1 MRLRRSVSPAAFRR
15 VAWWAWAAQIGIVV
29 TGAAVRLT
37 GSGLGCTD
45 WPGCTE
51 DRLVPA
57 WGFHHWVEFGNRLL
71 TFAVITT
78 AAVATVAARRRQ
90 PYRRSAFGLSAV
102 LVAGIVAQALIGA
115 LLVVLELDPR
125 LTVLHFATS
134 VVLITAA
141 VALVHVS
148 AHDGGL
154 SGNSLVGLDD
164 AAGDAGHHDAAVA
177 PHSAVARLTT
187 ALGIAAGVVVSTG
200 TVVTGSGPHGG
211 DERADRFGFA
221 LRSVTRL
228 HSGAMW
234 LFLALLVALM
244 VLVARSPRADALLRP
259 NLHALV
265 GLTVAQGVLGY
276 LQYALGVP
284 AGLVALHVLGS
295 TLVWSAVVALVL
307 KVRAATA
314 AVASSSRREPT
325 GSGERARPVL
335 SEK

>member
-15 VAWWAWAAQIGIVV
+15 VAWWALAAQIGIVV

-51 DRLVPA
+51 DRLVPE

-71 TFAVITT
+71 TFAVIAT

-90 PYRRSAFGLSAV
+90 PYRGAAFGLSAV
-102 LVAGIVAQALIGA
+102 LVAGIVVQALIGA
-115 LLVVLELDPR
+115 VLVVLELDPR

-134 VVLITAA
+134 VVLISAA
-141 VALVHVS
+141 VALVHVG

-154 SGNSLVGLDD
+154 QGNSIIGVDD
-164 AAGDAGHHDAAVA
+164 AGDADRHDSV
-177 PHSAVARLTT
+177 PPLPSAVGRLTT
-187 ALGIAAGVVVSTG
+187 ALGIAAGVVVATG

-221 LRSVTRL
+221 LRNVTRL

-234 LFLALLVALM
+234 LFLALLVVLM
-244 VLVARSPRADALLRP
+244 VVVARSPRVHDLLRP
-259 NLHALV
+259 NLTALI

-276 LQYALGVP
+276 VQYALGVP

-307 KVRAATA
+307 KVRALTRAKSA
-314 AVASSSRREPT
+314 GLHREPS
-325 GSGERARPVL
+325 GSGGQARPVL
-335 SEK
+335 SEQ